1 MSSRHGSGTLGPS
14 GNEASTRGQ
23 PLRTTNPIAKEDMY
37 QILDR
42 EDYSADVFM
51 QVVQAPAVA
60 AACQPG
66 QFIILRIDEE
76 GERIPLTIADFDRE
90 AGTITIVV
98 QAIGKSTRQLQRLG
112 RGDSLAN
119 FIGPLGVPSEIEKVG
134 TVVCAGGGI
143 GVAPIYPI
151 ARALKQAGNK
161 IISIVAA
168 RNQSLLLWEDR
179 MREISDELI
188 VTTDDGSCGRHCLVT
203 KPLQEL
209 CEAGGVDLVYAIG
222 PGVMMKFCA
231 KTTEPYA
238 VKTLVS
244 LNSIMVDGTGM
255 CGACRVE
262 VGGETKFVCVDGP
275 EFDGHEVDFDLLIS
289 RQRQYLVQ
297 EKESLDAFLSDPAG
311 SDTDGSDTAGLDPA
325 GLDAGVMTGV

>member
-1 MSSRHGSGTLGPS
+1 
-14 GNEASTRGQ
+14 
-23 PLRTTNPIAKEDMY
+23 MY
-37 QILDR
+37 KILDR
-42 EDYSADVFM
+42 EDYSDDVYM
-51 QVVQAPAVA
+51 QVIEAPAIA

-98 QAIGKSTRQLQRLG
+98 QAVGKSTRQLQKLG
-112 RGDSLAN
+112 KGDALAN
-119 FIGPLGVPSEIEKVG
+119 FIGPLGIPSEIEKVG
-134 TVVCAGGGI
+134 TVICAGGGI

-151 ARALKQAGNK
+151 ARALKEAGNK

-179 MREISDELI
+179 MRQISDEII
-188 VTTDDGSCGRHCLVT
+188 VTTDDGSRGRHCLVT
-203 KPLQEL
+203 EPLKEL

-222 PGVMMKFCA
+222 PGIMMKFCS
-231 KTTEPYA
+231 TTTQAYG

-255 CGACRVE
+255 CGACRCS

-275 EFDGHEVDFDLLIS
+275 EFDGHQVDFDLLLA
-289 RQRQYLVQ
+289 RQRQYLPQ
-297 EKESLDAFLSDPAG
+297 EKESLDAYLLNAAV
-311 SDTDGSDTAGLDPA
+311 TKVA
-325 GLDAGVMTGV
+325 

>member
-1 MSSRHGSGTLGPS
+1 
-14 GNEASTRGQ
+14 
-23 PLRTTNPIAKEDMY
+23 MY

-42 EDYSADVFM
+42 VDYSDDVYM
-51 QVVQAPAVA
+51 QVIEAPAIA

-76 GERIPLTIADFDRE
+76 GERIPLTIA
-90 AGTITIVV
+90 V
-98 QAIGKSTRQLQRLG
+98 QAIGKTTRQLQQLG
-112 RGDSLAN
+112 KGDFLAN
-119 FIGPLGVPSEIEKVG
+119 CIGPLGIPSEIEKVG
-134 TVVCAGGGI
+134 TVICAGGGI

-151 ARALKQAGNK
+151 ARALKEAGNK

-179 MREISDELI
+179 MREISDQLI
-188 VTTDDGSCGRHCLVT
+188 VTTDDGSRGRHCLVT
-203 KPLQEL
+203 EPLKEL
-209 CEAGGVDLVYAIG
+209 CEVGDVDLVYAIG

-231 KTTEPYA
+231 KTTEPYG

-255 CGACRVE
+255 CGACRCS

-275 EFDGHEVDFDLLIS
+275 EFDGHQVDFDQLLA
-289 RQRQYLVQ
+289 RQRQYLPQ
-297 EKESLDAFLSDPAG
+297 EKESLDAYLLNAAV
-311 SDTDGSDTAGLDPA
+311 TKVA
-325 GLDAGVMTGV
+325 

>member
-1 MSSRHGSGTLGPS
+1 
-14 GNEASTRGQ
+14 
-23 PLRTTNPIAKEDMY
+23 MY

-42 EDYSADVFM
+42 VDYSDDVYM
-51 QVVQAPAVA
+51 QVIEAPAIA

-98 QAIGKSTRQLQRLG
+98 QAIGKSTRQLQKLG

-119 FIGPLGVPSEIEKVG
+119 FIGPLGIPSEIEKVG

-151 ARALKQAGNK
+151 ARALKEAGNK
-161 IISIVAA
+161 VIGIVAA
-168 RNQSLLLWEDR
+168 RNQGLLLWEDR
-179 MREISDELI
+179 MREVCDELV
-188 VTTDDGSCGRHCLVT
+188 VTTDDGSRGRHCLVT
-203 KPLQEL
+203 EPLKEL
-209 CEAGGVDLVYAIG
+209 CEAGDVDLVYAIG

-231 KTTEPYA
+231 KATEPYG

-255 CGACRVE
+255 CGACRCS

-275 EFDGHEVDFDLLIS
+275 EFDGHQVDFDLLLA
-289 RQRQYLVQ
+289 RQRQYLPQ
-297 EKESLDAFLSDPAG
+297 EKESLDAYLSG
-311 SDTDGSDTAGLDPA
+311 TAVTKVA
-325 GLDAGVMTGV
+325 

>member
-1 MSSRHGSGTLGPS
+1 
-14 GNEASTRGQ
+14 
-23 PLRTTNPIAKEDMY
+23 MY

-51 QVVQAPAVA
+51 QVIEAPAIA

-66 QFIILRIDEE
+66 QFVILRIDEE

-98 QAIGKSTRQLQRLG
+98 QAIGKTTRQLQQLG
-112 RGDSLAN
+112 RGDWITN

-134 TVVCAGGGI
+134 TVIVAGGGI
-143 GVAPIYPI
+143 GVAPIFPI
-151 ARALKQAGNK
+151 ARALKEAGNK
-161 IISIVAA
+161 VIAIVAA
-168 RNQSLLLWEDR
+168 RNQGLLLWEDR
-179 MREISDELI
+179 MREVSDELI
-188 VTTDDGSCGRHCLVT
+188 VTTDDGSRGRHCLVT
-203 KPLQEL
+203 EPLKEL
-209 CEAGGVDLVYAIG
+209 CETGEVDLVYAIG

-231 KTTEPYA
+231 RTTEPYG

-255 CGACRVE
+255 CGACRCS

-275 EFDGHEVDFDLLIS
+275 EFDGHLVDFDLLLA
-289 RQRQYLVQ
+289 RQRQYLPQ
-297 EKESLDAFLSDPAG
+297 EKESLDAFLSK
-311 SDTDGSDTAGLDPA
+311 TAVTKVA
-325 GLDAGVMTGV
+325 

>member
-1 MSSRHGSGTLGPS
+1 
-14 GNEASTRGQ
+14 
-23 PLRTTNPIAKEDMY
+23 MY
-37 QILDR
+37 KILDKV
-42 EDYSADVFM
+42 DYSDDVYM
-51 QVVQAPAVA
+51 QVIEAPAIA

-66 QFIILRIDEE
+66 QFIILRIDEA

-112 RGDSLAN
+112 TGDALAN
-119 FIGPLGVPSEIEKVG
+119 FIGPLGIPSEIERVG

-151 ARALKQAGNK
+151 ARALKEAGNK

-168 RNQSLLLWEDR
+168 RNQNLLLWEDR

-188 VTTDDGSCGRHCLVT
+188 VTTDDGSRGRHCLVT
-203 KPLQEL
+203 EPLKEL
-209 CEAGGVDLVYAIG
+209 CEAGDVDLVYAIG

-231 KTTEPYA
+231 KATEPYG

-255 CGACRVE
+255 CGACRCS

-275 EFDGHEVDFDLLIS
+275 EFDGHQVDFDLLLA
-289 RQRQYLVQ
+289 RQRQYLPQ
-297 EKESLDAFLSDPAG
+297 EKESLDAYLSTTTVTKVA
-311 SDTDGSDTAGLDPA
+311 
-325 GLDAGVMTGV
+325 